1 MRVGVE
7 AEAAGDGGPYHAA
20 HGAGV
25 MMMMMMMMII
35 MMIMMIMI
43 TWTG

>member
-7 AEAAGDGGPYHAA
+7 AEAAGDCGPHHAA

-25 MMMMMMMMII
+25 IMMMMILMMI
-35 MMIMMIMI
+35 MMIMMI